1 MSGKLVEITD
11 RVLDG
16 WALGQLGN
24 LLKEVVSWTL
34 DINQIYQNQKGGI
47 ESYKTLIKEGGSKQV
62 HLSSPIRSQGFS
74 CLGFYNCVSRSHS
87 QAGKG
92 KFRITFLHFVFYNC
106 VPGSQAAEQGCGNKK
121 GQFITEQ
128 SNTPIIP

>member
-1 MSGKLVEITD
+1 MTLWLSVTNPQGHDKSSQCSEVKRKMSGKLVKITD

-34 DINQIYQNQKGGI
+34 IINRIYQGQKGVI

-87 QAGKG
+87 QAGKLVG
-92 KFRITFLHFVFYNC
+92 TTRDNLELNFYI
-106 VPGSQAAEQGCGNKK
+106 S
-121 GQFITEQ
+121 T
-128 SNTPIIP
+128 S

>member
-1 MSGKLVEITD
+1 MD
-11 RVLDG
+11 
-16 WALGQLGN
+16 GQLGN

-34 DINQIYQNQKGGI
+34 DINQIYQGHKGVI

-92 KFRITFLHFVFYNC
+92 KFRITFLHFYILFFTTVCLALKQLSKVVGTARDNL
-106 VPGSQAAEQGCGNKK
+106 
-121 GQFITEQ
+121 
-128 SNTPIIP
+128 